1 MPLGGYCEK
10 CGKWVWVSAYGECQN
25 GHPAADVRDIQLLT
39 EQDGRR
45 SVLRAD
51 RSAVVV
57 PRRAKYRWWWR
68 HSLWIVWT
76 FTLGLLN
83 WVAFFYIGIRARS
96 VAWILSGLF
105 YLLPLVLTIASIGTW
120 WWRVAIPAQIVISG
134 ISVLHA
140 LAARPKYRAIM
151 FGDLPHESLPGPPRP
166 PPLMAG
172 NGRLS
177 LPEGIDV
184 ESGETLAQAHRR
196 IRSILD
202 AAGSIH
208 KPDVRG
214 QIARLCA
221 TAEEILGELAREPRQ
236 IPLARSF
243 LAYYLEAAERI
254 VAGYADLSCRSSS
267 SSDVADS
274 LTRAESSLDAVQ
286 RAFDRQLDSL
296 LERRVIDLDVE
307 VEVLE
312 KTVGFVEPLRPDRP
326 LEPAGRGAE
335 SDAASASAL
344 SEPLPSAEPLS
355 PAEPEASEPP
365 PSAEPPAAPRG

>member
-25 GHPAADVRDIQLLT
+25 GHPAAYVRDIQLLT
-39 EQDGRR
+39 PQNGRR
-45 SVLRAD
+45 SLLRAD

-140 LAARPKYRAIM
+140 LAVRPRYRAIM
-151 FGDLPHESLPGPPRP
+151 FGDMPQEALPGPPQP
-166 PPLMAG
+166 PPLAAG
-172 NGRLS
+172 NGQLS
-177 LPEGIDV
+177 LPQGIDV
-184 ESGETLAQAHRR
+184 ESGEALAQAHRR
-196 IRSILD
+196 VRAILD
-202 AAGSIH
+202 AAGPIH

-214 QIARLCA
+214 QVTSLCA

-254 VAGYADLSCRSSS
+254 VAGYADLSGRGSSS
-267 SSDVADS
+267 PDLAES

-312 KTVGFVEPLRPDRP
+312 KTVGFSEPLRRDRP
-326 LEPAGRGAE
+326 LEPAGRRGE
-335 SDAASASAL
+335 PETAAPAAL
-344 SEPLPSAEPLS
+344 SEPLPAPEPPVEPL
-355 PAEPEASEPP
+355 PPVEPP
-365 PSAEPPAAPRG
+365 LAGPPPASSS